1 MNRSVS
7 PSSEMITVEE
17 RRARDFTGIII
28 SVLGLVIIII
38 SLKPDWLGLNLSP
51 GFGFVQLIVF
61 LAGLAFLS
69 GGGYLSLNAIWGND
83 ERSIIAD
90 FGTRLLATGYVVTMF
105 AGISD
110 HIGIIDPSSQEKVIY
125 FGPWEEAGF
134 EIGLFVIILG
144 LLMMIPYKKIC
155 K

>member
-1 MNRSVS
+1 MNQ
-7 PSSEMITVEE
+7 PDTKLNGTETIEE
-17 RRARDFTGIII
+17 RRTRDFTGIVI
-28 SVLGLVIIII
+28 SSFGLAIIII

-61 LAGLAFLS
+61 LTGLAFLS
-69 GGGYLSLNAIWGND
+69 GGGYMSLNTIWKHE

-90 FGTRLLATGYVVTMF
+90 FGSRLIATGYVVTLF

-110 HIGIIDPSSQEKVIY
+110 HIGIIDPGSSEKVIY

-134 EIGLFVIILG
+134 EIGLLVIILG
-144 LLMMIPYKKIC
+144 LLMMVPYKKIC
-155 K
+155 E